1 MSSKE
6 YEWFL
11 FNNCPKAYEQYK
23 IGKPMIISGWIIA
36 GAGLATGIAGI
47 PFLFNSHT
55 EKQVIG
61 GVLSGIGFPIMA
73 GGIVI
78 ASVGHFKCNKAR
90 KIYYNQCSSSATP
103 LTFNLT
109 AGPNGLGIAMNF

>member
-11 FNNCPKAYEQYK
+11 FNNCPKAYEQYRV
-23 IGKPMIISGWIIA
+23 GKPMIISGWIIA

-47 PFLFNSHT
+47 PFLFDSHT
-55 EKQVIG
+55 RSHEIG
-61 GVLSGIGFPIMA
+61 GFLSGIGFPIMA
-73 GGIVI
+73 GGITI
-78 ASVGHFKCNKAR
+78 ASVGHYMCNKAR
-90 KIYYNQCSSSATP
+90 KTYYGQCSSTH

-109 AGPNGLGIAMNF
+109 AGPNGLGVAMNF